1 MAVSGDLKVLLGA
14 SAAHPKRTFR
24 PALRLFPCS
33 SSPSCKVR
41 FGGIRGGGSS
51 CLEVE
56 GHLRRR
62 CSGSRR
68 DELFPAGVNQEAEGF
83 VLSAVTMSFFE
94 RLSLAWRIL
103 FPTAAAVR
111 NSNAKVAKQRL
122 KMILFSDRCAV
133 SEEAKQ
139 KIVGNIV
146 DALSDFVEIDSQEKV
161 QLSVSTEPDLGTV
174 YSVTVPVRRVKP
186 EHQDYDGYL
195 ETAEADAGA
204 ADLRF
209 GSSGL

>member
-1 MAVSGDLKVLLGA
+1 MQ
-14 SAAHPKRTFR
+14 
-24 PALRLFPCS
+24 
-33 SSPSCKVR
+33 VR
-41 FGGIRGGGSS
+41 FGGIHGLGSN
-51 CLEVE
+51 CLEVDS
-56 GHLRRR
+56 HRRRR

-68 DELFPAGVNQEAEGF
+68 DELFPAGVNQETEGF
-83 VLSAVTMSFFE
+83 VLNAVTMSFLE

-195 ETAEADAGA
+195 ETEEADAGGAA